1 MDDALVVLDDREGSS
16 ELVREAGA
24 YATGADADIVFYAPL
39 SEAEYE
45 EAVAALD
52 QLERREQKDY
62 SDEEARGVARKRARE
77 AAEAGLDGF
86 DVEWS
91 VVTDVT
97 DEVEAP
103 RVIEVAEAH
112 DCDHLFAL
120 GEARSPTGKA
130 VFGDTTQRL
139 ILNFP
144 GYVTVTMD

>member
-1 MDDALVVLDDREGSS
+1 MDDALVVLDGHEGDTA
-16 ELVREAGA
+16 LVREAGA
-24 YATGADADIVFYAPL
+24 YAAGADADVVFYAPL
-39 SEAEYE
+39 SEDEYE
-45 EAVAALD
+45 EAVTALD
-52 QLERREQKDY
+52 RLEQREHRDY
-62 SDEEARGVARKRARE
+62 SDEEALGVARNRARE
-77 AAEAGLDGF
+77 AAEEALPDF

-103 RVIEVAEAH
+103 RVIEIAEAH
-112 DCDHLFAL
+112 DCDHVYAL

-144 GYVTVTMD
+144 GYVTVKMD